1 MSYDGRKRQEK
12 EIRRKDIIDAAERV
26 FFSKGYENASMDEV
40 AKEAE
45 FSKRTVYVYFSSK
58 EQIYFEIMIRG
69 YRLLIEMIENA
80 FRETP
85 PQNAEEE
92 LHSIFFTF
100 FQFSRE
106 CPEYFQ
112 AIMEYETKDPD
123 SQTGVED
130 AFKTE
135 CYRLGEQIFGYL
147 LHALQRGTEEGILRR
162 GFDTEK
168 SALILWACTIGVY
181 NTGKKKAEYLKNYH
195 GVDSGEF
202 LTESFHWMM
211 QLICGNGENQDEKEN
226 GA

>member
-69 YRLLIEMIENA
+69 YRLLIEMIENS
-80 FRETP
+80 FHQNP
-85 PQNAEEE
+85 PRTAREE
-92 LHSIFFTF
+92 LYSIFFTF
-100 FQFSRE
+100 YNFSQE
-106 CPEYFQ
+106 CPEYFR
-112 AIMEYETKDPD
+112 AIMEYETKDPENR
-123 SQTGVED
+123 TGVKD
-130 AFKTE
+130 ASRTA

-147 LHALQRGTEEGILRR
+147 LHALQRSAAEGTLMSGL
-162 GFDTEK
+162 DAEK
-168 SALILWACTIGVY
+168 TALILWASTVGVY
-181 NTGKKKAEYLKNYH
+181 NTAKKKAEYLRNYH
-195 GVDSGEF
+195 GIESGEF

-211 QLICGNGENQDEKEN
+211 LMIGEDGGNQDEKKN
-226 GA
+226 GV